1 LDGISRLFNPNNR
14 RKNQPENMTDNF
26 GEYSPHS
33 WRLRLTVS
41 LILLLI
47 LTWGGVTIVGY
58 DSMQQLEGLRAV
70 NSLSIPAQQRFLA
83 VSFFAFSV
91 NFVLTFVLAQRS
103 LSPLEKIIQQT
114 HLNLE
119 RQKQLI
125 NDLSHE
131 LRSPLTMIY
140 SYLQRLQKQS
150 QGLNPSQQES
160 LAMAVADAERM
171 TQLLEGWLNLARSEV
186 QRLVT
191 LNLNEIL
198 LETAITV
205 EKLTDRAINVQL
217 PQRAILVSA
226 DRSRLMQVFDHLLDN
241 AVYYSQE
248 PVTVTL
254 KVVRKRAVV
263 EVSDRGCGIPPE
275 KLERIFDPL
284 YRVDS
289 SRSRT
294 TGGFG
299 LGLPYVKRSLESCGG
314 SIEVRSR
321 RDPQSG
327 TSVGAGSCFIVKLP
341 LAGVRR

>member
-1 LDGISRLFNPNNR
+1 MT
-14 RKNQPENMTDNF
+14 ENFD
-26 GEYSPHS
+26 EYNLTSL
-33 WRLRLTVS
+33 RLRLTVS

-47 LTWGGVTIVGY
+47 LTWGCVTMVGY
-58 DSMQQLEGLRAV
+58 GSMEQLAGLREV
-70 NSLSIPAQQRFLA
+70 NSLLIPAQQRFLA
-83 VSFFAFSV
+83 VSFFSFLV
-91 NFVLTFVLAQRS
+91 NFVLIYVLIQRS
-103 LSPLEKIIQQT
+103 LSPSEKIIRQT

-131 LRSPLTMIY
+131 LRSPLTMVY

-191 LNLNEIL
+191 LNLNEII

-205 EKLTDRAINVQL
+205 EKLTDRAINVRL
-217 PQRAILVSA
+217 PQRAILVSG
-226 DRSRLMQVFDHLLDN
+226 DRSRLMQIFDHLLDN
-241 AVYYSQE
+241 AVYYSKE

-314 SIEVRSR
+314 SIEVRS
-321 RDPQSG
+321 
-327 TSVGAGSCFIVKLP
+327 SVGVGSCFIVKLP
-341 LAGVRR
+341 LAGVRQ

>member
-1 LDGISRLFNPNNR
+1 
-14 RKNQPENMTDNF
+14 M
-26 GEYSPHS
+26 
-33 WRLRLTVS
+33 
-41 LILLLI
+41 
-47 LTWGGVTIVGY
+47 VGY
-58 DSMQQLEGLRAV
+58 GSMEQLAGLREV
-70 NSLSIPAQQRFLA
+70 NSLLIPAQQRFLG
-83 VSFFAFSV
+83 VSFFSFLV
-91 NFVLTFVLAQRS
+91 NAVLFFILIKRS
-103 LSPLEKIIQQT
+103 LSPLEKIIRQT

-131 LRSPLTMIY
+131 LRSPLTMVY

-150 QGLNPSQQES
+150 QGLNPSQRES

-171 TQLLEGWLNLARSEV
+171 TQLLEGWLNLARSDV

-191 LNLNEIL
+191 LNLNEIIV
-198 LETAITV
+198 ETAITV
-205 EKLTDRAINVQL
+205 EKLTDRAINVRL
-217 PQRAILVSA
+217 PQRVILVSG

-241 AVYYSQE
+241 AVYYSKE
-248 PVTVTL
+248 PVTITL
-254 KVVRKRAVV
+254 KVMQKRAVV

-275 KLERIFDPL
+275 KLGRIFDPF

-314 SIEVRSR
+314 SIEVRS
-321 RDPQSG
+321 
-327 TSVGAGSCFIVKLP
+327 SVGVGSCFIVKLP

>member
-1 LDGISRLFNPNNR
+1 
-14 RKNQPENMTDNF
+14 MTDNF

-33 WRLRLTVS
+33 WQLRLTFS

-47 LTWGGVTIVGY
+47 LTWGGVTMVGY
-58 DSMQQLEGLRAV
+58 DSMQQLAGLSGI
-70 NSLSIPAQQRFLA
+70 NSLLIPAQQRFLG
-83 VSFFAFSV
+83 VSFFSFLINIV
-91 NFVLTFVLAQRS
+91 LIYVFVQRS
-103 LSPLEKIIQQT
+103 FLPLEKIIRQT
-114 HLNLE
+114 HLNLD
-119 RQKQLI
+119 RQRQLI

-131 LRSPLTMIY
+131 LRSPLTMVY

-171 TQLLEGWLNLARSEV
+171 TQLLERWLDLARSDV

-205 EKLTDRAINVQL
+205 EKLTDRAINLQL
-217 PQRAILVSA
+217 PQRVILVSG
-226 DRSRLMQVFDHLLDN
+226 DRSRLMQVFAHLLEN
-241 AVYYSQE
+241 AIYYSRE

-254 KVVRKRAVV
+254 KVVQKRAVV

-314 SIEVRSR
+314 SIEVIS
-321 RDPQSG
+321 
-327 TSVGAGSCFIVKLP
+327 SVGVGSCLIVKLP

>member
-1 LDGISRLFNPNNR
+1 
-14 RKNQPENMTDNF
+14 MTDNF

-33 WRLRLTVS
+33 WQLRLTFS

-47 LTWGGVTIVGY
+47 LTWGGVTMVGY
-58 DSMQQLEGLRAV
+58 DSMQQLGGLSGI
-70 NSLSIPAQQRFLA
+70 NSLLIPAQQRFLG
-83 VSFFAFSV
+83 VSFFSFLINIV
-91 NFVLTFVLAQRS
+91 LIYVFVQRS
-103 LSPLEKIIQQT
+103 LLPLEKIIRQT
-114 HLNLE
+114 HWNLD
-119 RQKQLI
+119 RQRQLI

-131 LRSPLTMIY
+131 LRSPLTMVY

-171 TQLLEGWLNLARSEV
+171 TQLLERWLELARSDV

-191 LNLNEIL
+191 LNLNEII

-205 EKLTDRAINVQL
+205 EKLTDRAINLQL
-217 PQRAILVSA
+217 PQGVILVSG
-226 DRSRLMQVFDHLLDN
+226 DRCRLMQVFDHLLDN
-241 AVYYSQE
+241 AVYYSGE
-248 PVTVTL
+248 PVTITL
-254 KVVRKRAVV
+254 KVVRRWAIV

-314 SIEVRSR
+314 SIEARS
-321 RDPQSG
+321 
-327 TSVGAGSCFIVKLP
+327 SVGVGSCFIVKLP
-341 LAGVRR
+341 LAGIRR

>member
-1 LDGISRLFNPNNR
+1 MT
-14 RKNQPENMTDNF
+14 ENFD
-26 GEYSPHS
+26 EYSLTS
-33 WRLRLTVS
+33 LRLRLTVS

-47 LTWGGVTIVGY
+47 LTWGCLTIIGSN
-58 DSMQQLEGLRAV
+58 SMEQLAGLREV
-70 NSLSIPAQQRFLA
+70 NSVLIPAQQRFLG
-83 VSFFAFSV
+83 VSFFAFSINV
-91 NFVLTFVLAQRS
+91 VLTCVLIQRS

-131 LRSPLTMIY
+131 LRSPLTMVY

-171 TQLLEGWLNLARSEV
+171 TQLLEGWLNLARLDV

-191 LNLNEIL
+191 LNLNEII

-205 EKLTDRAINVQL
+205 EKITDRAINVRL
-217 PQRAILVSA
+217 PQGIILVIG

-241 AVYYSQE
+241 AVYYSKE

-254 KVVRKRAVV
+254 KVVRKKAVV

-275 KLERIFDPL
+275 KLERIFDPF

-314 SIEVRSR
+314 SIEVR
-321 RDPQSG
+321 
-327 TSVGAGSCFIVKLP
+327 TSVGVGSCFIVKLP